1 MSRNAARAAVPGS
14 GGDTVMRSPLPRT
27 RRNAELALII
37 LGWIVTGVG
46 LLVVDQSTVASITDA
61 SVRIFSVYV
70 LSGLVAHLVIRAR
83 TPHADP
89 VLLPAALLLNGL
101 GLIGIHRLD
110 IANQLRATLRD
121 LPVPSPDAVA
131 QSTWTATGIVL
142 LCVVLLAI
150 TDHRRLQRYTW
161 TTMLAGFALL
171 LLPLAPV
178 IGREIRGATLWISIA
193 GFSFQPAE
201 LAKIALTIAFAGYL
215 AVYGTVLASVRER
228 FLGLDLP
235 RPRDLGPLVVAWLIS
250 LGVLVF
256 QRDLG
261 TSLLFFGLF
270 VVLLYVATQRR
281 TWPIIGALLFIG
293 GSFAAWRLFGHVQ
306 TRVSL
311 WLDPFQGDGTSQVA
325 LGLYGLAGGGMFGTG
340 LGQGY
345 PQIVPFAESD
355 FIFATLGE
363 ELGIVGAIAIL
374 VLFAVIVQRG
384 LRLAYVSR
392 DGFSTLLA
400 TGLSTV
406 IGLQAFVVIGG
417 VTRLIPLTGLTTPF
431 LSYGGSSLVAN
442 WAIVGLL
449 LRMSHAAR
457 RPVSVGEPDEPAL
470 SGPRFSSTADTQV
483 IER

>member
-1 MSRNAARAAVPGS
+1 VSRRLRGH
-14 GGDTVMRSPLPRT
+14 
-27 RRNAELALII
+27 RRNAELALLVIG
-37 LGWIVTGVG
+37 LAVTASG
-46 LLVVDQSTVASITDA
+46 LLIIDHSTFGRTTGESLRIITA
-61 SVRIFSVYV
+61 FG
-70 LSGLVAHLVIRAR
+70 LAGLVAHLVVRAR
-83 TPHADP
+83 APHADP
-89 VLLPAALLLNGL
+89 LLLPAAMLLNGV

-110 IANQLRATLRD
+110 VANQLRAEAQQRS
-121 LPVPSPDAVA
+121 VPNADAIA
-131 QSTWTATGIVL
+131 QSTWTVVGLAL
-142 LCVVLLAI
+142 LCLVLVAVS
-150 TDHRRLQRYTW
+150 DHRRLQRYTW
-161 TTMLAGFALL
+161 TTMLAGFILL

-201 LAKIALTIAFAGYL
+201 LAKIALTISFAGYL
-215 AVYGTVLASVRER
+215 AVYGNVLASVRHR
-228 FLGLDLP
+228 YFGLDMP
-235 RPRDLGPLVVAWLIS
+235 RPRDLGPLVVAWIIS
-250 LGVLVF
+250 LSVLIF

-281 TWPIIGALLFIG
+281 TWPVLGAVLFLA
-293 GSFAAWRLFGHVQ
+293 GSFAAWRMFSHVQ

-363 ELGIVGAIAIL
+363 ELGIVGATALL
-374 VLFAVIVQRG
+374 VLYAIIVQRG
-384 LRLAYVSR
+384 LRIAHVSR
-392 DGFSTLLA
+392 DGFSVLLA

-442 WAIVGLL
+442 WAIVALL
-449 LRMSHAAR
+449 LRMSHAVR
-457 RPVSVGEPDEPAL
+457 RPVDETVYQPEPQSAKH
-470 SGPRFSSTADTQV
+470 SQVADTQV

>member
-1 MSRNAARAAVPGS
+1 MSHMQGH
-14 GGDTVMRSPLPRT
+14 
-27 RRNAELALII
+27 RRNAELVLLVMGMA
-37 LGWIVTGVG
+37 VTAAG
-46 LLVVDQSTVASITDA
+46 LLIVDHSTLGRTTSD
-61 SVRIFSVYV
+61 SLRILTVFV
-70 LSGLVAHLVIRAR
+70 LAGLLAHLVVRVR
-83 TPHADP
+83 VPHADP
-89 VLLPAALLLNGL
+89 LLLPAAMLLNGV
-101 GLIGIHRLD
+101 GLIAIHRLD
-110 IANQLRATLRD
+110 VANQLRAQAQQRAM
-121 LPVPSPDAVA
+121 PNADAIA
-131 QSTWTATGIVL
+131 QATWTVVGL
-142 LCVVLLAI
+142 VLLALVLI
-150 TDHRRLQRYTW
+150 AVSDHRRLQRYTW
-161 TTMLAGFALL
+161 TTMLAGFILL
-171 LLPLAPV
+171 LLPLAPI
-178 IGREIRGATLWISIA
+178 IGREIRGATLWISVA

-201 LAKIALTIAFAGYL
+201 LAKIALTISFAGYL
-215 AVYGTVLASVRER
+215 AVYGNILASIRR
-228 FLGLDLP
+228 RYFGLDLP
-235 RPRDLGPLVVAWLIS
+235 RPRDLGPLLVAWLIS
-250 LGVLVF
+250 LGVLIF

-281 TWPIIGALLFIG
+281 TWPVLGAVLFLA
-293 GSFAAWRLFGHVQ
+293 GSLAAWRMFSHVQ

-363 ELGIVGAIAIL
+363 ELGIVGATALL
-374 VLFAVIVQRG
+374 VLYAIIVQRG
-384 LRLAYVSR
+384 LRIAHVSR
-392 DGFSTLLA
+392 DGFSVLLA

-449 LRMSHAAR
+449 LRMSHAVR
-457 RPVSVGEPDEPAL
+457 RPVDESVYQPEPESPKH
-470 SGPRFSSTADTQV
+470 SQTADTQV